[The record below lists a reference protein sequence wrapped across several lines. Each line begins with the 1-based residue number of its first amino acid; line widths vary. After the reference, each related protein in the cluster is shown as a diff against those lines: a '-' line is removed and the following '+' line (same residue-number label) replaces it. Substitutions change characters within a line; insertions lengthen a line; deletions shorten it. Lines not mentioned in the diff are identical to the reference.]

1 MTGTLRSR
9 CDLDLAFPFHTDGE
23 PADRLE
29 RVAAY
34 MREQDLG
41 AEAYLTG
48 ESVTRLEARMADLFG
63 KPAAVWF
70 PTGTMAQ
77 GVAARIHCAAAGDP
91 RLALHPTSHLALH
104 EEDGAEHLHG
114 LETVMWGEWS
124 RTLTAADLPEAAGCA
139 FIELPQ
145 RHNGGALPSWD
156 ELAVIKAA
164 ARDRG
169 LTLHMDGARIW
180 GLPSAWPGHDWPD
193 ICDGFA
199 SVYASFY
206 KDLGASGGAIL
217 AGDEDFVAEAR
228 LWLAR
233 MGGRLVSPWPM
244 VPDALRVLDQRL
256 GLMPDFVARAREIAA
271 GVGDAPGLTLTP
283 NPPQVNMMHVRLDC
297 DVETAKAARDAA
309 AEATGVWLGTGFWSF
324 GQDPVPALE
333 IAIGERA
340 LAADPAR
347 IIAAIRILGEHA
359 AASHS
364 TSG

>member
-1 MTGTLRSR
+1 MSTSIRAQ
-9 CDLDLAFPFHTDGE
+9 CDLDLGFPFHTDGD

-34 MREQDLG
+34 MRAQGLG
-41 AEAYLTG
+41 PEAYLTG
-48 ESVTRLEARMADLFG
+48 ESVTRLEARMAELLG

-77 GVAARIHCAAAGDP
+77 GVAARIHCAEAGDT
-91 RLALHPTSHLALH
+91 RLGLHPTSHLALH
-104 EEDGAEHLHG
+104 EEDGHTHLHG
-114 LETVMWGEWS
+114 LEPVSCGDWS
-124 RTLTAADLPEAAGCA
+124 RPMRPDDLPEQAGCC

-145 RHNGGALPSWD
+145 RHNGGALPDWD
-156 ELAVIKAA
+156 TLVAIKAR
-164 ARDRG
+164 ARDAG
-169 LTLHMDGARIW
+169 LTLHMDGARLW
-180 GLPSAWPGHDWPD
+180 ALPSAWSGHDLAE

-217 AGDEDFVAEAR
+217 AGGEDFVVEAR

-233 MGGRLVSPWPM
+233 MGGRLVLAWPM
-244 VPDALRVLDQRL
+244 VPDALRVLDARL
-256 GLMPDFVARAREIAA
+256 DLVPDFVARARQIAA
-271 GVGDAPGLTLTP
+271 GVGELPGLTITP

-297 DVETAKAARDAA
+297 DVETAEAARDAA
-309 AEATGVWLGTGFWSF
+309 AEATRVWLGNRFWQF
-324 GQDPVPALE
+324 EQDPVPALE

-340 LAADPAR
+340 LAADPDR
-347 IIAAIRILGEHA
+347 IIEAIRVMGAVA
-359 AASHS
+359 AEAQS

>member
-1 MTGTLRSR
+1 MTASLKAG
-9 CDLDLAFPFHTDGE
+9 CDLDLGFPFHTDGG

-34 MREQDLG
+34 MREQGLG

-48 ESVTRLEARMADLFG
+48 ESVARLEARMAALFG

-91 RLALHPTSHLALH
+91 RLGLHPTSHIALH
-104 EEDGAEHLHG
+104 EESGHIHLHG
-114 LETVMWGEWS
+114 LETVSCGDWS
-124 RTLTAADLPEAAGCA
+124 RTMTADDLPEAAGCTI
-139 FIELPQ
+139 IELPQ
-145 RHNGGALPSWD
+145 RHNGGALPDW
-156 ELAVIKAA
+156 ETLQAIKTT
-164 ARDRG
+164 ARARG
-169 LTLHMDGARIW
+169 ITLHMDGARIW
-180 GLPSAWPGHDWPD
+180 SLPSAWPGHDLPE
-193 ICDGFA
+193 ICEGFA

-233 MGGRLVSPWPM
+233 MGGRLVSAWPM

-256 GLMPDFVARAREIAA
+256 DLMPAFVARAREIAA
-271 GVGDAPGLTLTP
+271 GVGEVPGLTITP

-297 DVETAKAARDAA
+297 DVPTAEAARDAA
-309 AEATGVWLGTGFWSF
+309 AEATGVWLGNRFWNF
-324 GQDPVPALE
+324 AWDPVPALE
-333 IAIGERA
+333 IAIGERM
-340 LAADPAR
+340 LAADPER
-347 IIAAIRILGEHA
+347 IIAAIRLMGETA
-359 AASHS
+359 ARLHS
-364 TSG
+364 TKG